1 MYGMNDKKIMLLG
14 IIDDENMIID
24 EYMDELRKICDAYCI
39 TNFTNTME
47 LEFLDK
53 VNEFNRWN
61 IPSIYHNS
69 TTTKKKE
76 QVFKNGIEFCNQLG
90 WHLED
95 TYGLLLEGDKI
106 VVIKSFDKEK
116 LTNDK
121 YNIHNYYE
129 PSSSLNLV
137 KLSCHNTNPVNISYL
152 NKKDIYIKLL
162 D

>member
-1 MYGMNDKKIMLLG
+1 
-14 IIDDENMIID
+14 
-24 EYMDELRKICDAYCI
+24 
-39 TNFTNTME
+39 ME

-69 TTTKKKE
+69 TSTKKKE
-76 QVFKNGIEFCNQLG
+76 QVLKNGIEFCNQLG

-95 TYGLLLEGDKI
+95 TYGLLLEGDKVI
-106 VVIKSFDKEK
+106 VIKSFDKEK
-116 LTNDK
+116 LINNK

-129 PSSSLNLV
+129 PSSSLNLI
-137 KLSCHNTNPVNISYL
+137 KLSCNNINPINISYL

-162 D
+162 DQ